1 MGKQSRTR
9 QRGDQKQSKAHG
21 IWFRTL
27 NLQNI
32 LPRAAKPTPTSSTIA
47 IFALQF
53 TRMSLKEEIQ
63 KRKTFAIISHPDA
76 GKTTLTEK
84 FLLFGGAIQTAGAV
98 KSNKITKTAASDFM
112 DIERQRGISV
122 ATSVMAFEYD
132 GNLINLLDTPGHRDF
147 AEDTYRTLT
156 AVDSVILVVDCVKG
170 VEAQTERLM
179 EVCRMRDTPVI
190 IFVNKMDLEGREA
203 FDVLDELEE
212 KLNINVRPLSW
223 PISKGHTFKGVY
235 NLHDKQLNLFNP
247 NKTKIEA
254 NVEKITD
261 LADAKLDELV
271 GEYAGQLREDVE
283 LIEGVYEP
291 FDQEAYARGEIAP
304 VFFGS
309 AVNNFGVKELLDTF
323 VRIAPTPL
331 GRMTNVREIK
341 PNEPKFTGFIFKIH
355 ANIDPKHR
363 DRIAFLRVCSG
374 QFERNKFFYHTR
386 LHKKL
391 KFANPAAFLASTKS
405 LVEEAY
411 PGDVIGLYDTGNFKI
426 GDTLTEGEEIT
437 FQGIP
442 SFSPEIFKELV
453 NLDPMKSKQLDKGVQ
468 QLTDEGVAQLF
479 IRELG
484 NRKIVGTVGELQFEV
499 IQYRL
504 EHEYGAKCEFQPKR
518 YFKACWITSDNETKL
533 EEFKRIK
540 AQDMVKD
547 KDQND
552 VYLAPS
558 KFLLDME
565 QQNFPE
571 LEFHFTS
578 EFKTRVV

>member
-1 MGKQSRTR
+1 MS
-9 QRGDQKQSKAHG
+9 
-21 IWFRTL
+21 
-27 NLQNI
+27 
-32 LPRAAKPTPTSSTIA
+32 
-47 IFALQF
+47 F
-53 TRMSLKEEIQ
+53 TEEIA

-122 ATSVMAFEYD
+122 ATSVMGFEYKD
-132 GNLINLLDTPGHRDF
+132 HLINLLDTPGHKDF

-156 AVDSVILVVDCVKG
+156 AVDSVILVVDSVKG
-170 VEAQTERLM
+170 VETQTERLM

-203 FDVLDELEE
+203 FDILDELEE
-212 KLNINVRPLSW
+212 KLKINVRPLSW
-223 PISKGHTFKGVY
+223 PISKGYSFKGVY
-235 NLHDKQLNLFNP
+235 NLYKNSLNIFEA
-247 NKTKIEA
+247 NKTKIADEVIA
-254 NVEKITD
+254 IED
-261 LADAKLDELV
+261 LNDPRLNALA
-271 GEYAGQLREDVE
+271 GEYADQLREDVD
-283 LIEGVYEP
+283 LINGVYEP
-291 FDQEAYARGEIAP
+291 LDREEYLKGKIAP

-309 AVNNFGVKELLDTF
+309 AVNNFGVQELLDSF
-323 VRIAPTPL
+323 LELAPIPQ
-331 GRMTNVREIK
+331 GRMTNTRFI
-341 PNEPKFTGFIFKIH
+341 EPEEQKFTGFIFKIH

-374 QFERNKFFYHTR
+374 KFERNKFFQHVR
-386 LHKKL
+386 LDKKL
-391 KFANPAAFLASTKS
+391 KFANPATFMAQSKNV
-405 LVEEAY
+405 VEEAY

-426 GDTLTEGEEIT
+426 GDTLTEGEAMQ

-453 NLDPMKSKQLDKGVQ
+453 NKDPMKSKQLDKGIA

-479 IRELG
+479 VREIG

-504 EHEYGAKCEFQPKR
+504 EHEYGAKCEFQPKN
-518 YFKACWITSDNETKL
+518 YYKACWITSENEAKKA
-533 EEFKRIK
+533 EFMRIK
-540 AQDMVKD
+540 SLEMVVD
-547 KDQND
+547 KDGND

-558 KFLLDME
+558 KFILDME
-565 QQNFPE
+565 RNNFPE

-578 EFKTRVV
+578 EFKTKEESAG